1 MRVSLL
7 TMVCLGPFFL
17 NSAFAANVTSS
28 VSKENKTVASLVGEI
43 ADGDAAALADI
54 IKTSNSAGR
63 EVSGIRL
70 NSLGGNLGEGANW
83 PKWFA
88 TPRSQL

>member
-28 VSKENKTVASLVGEI
+28 VSKENKTLVLSVRLQM
-43 ADGDAAALADI
+43 DAAALADI